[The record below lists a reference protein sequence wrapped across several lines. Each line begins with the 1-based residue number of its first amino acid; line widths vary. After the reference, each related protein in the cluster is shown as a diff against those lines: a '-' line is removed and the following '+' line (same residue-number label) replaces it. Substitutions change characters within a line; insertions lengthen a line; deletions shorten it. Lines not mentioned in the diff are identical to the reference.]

1 MATCCYLWLFMASWV
16 VGFYSVY
23 HPYNIQWLRVKTLIL
38 PSLNYH
44 HGTSRTVKTWDRPGG
59 HAWQSGFVMELEP
72 KSAMVNLRAFGDP

>member
-1 MATCCYLWLFMASWV
+1 MATCGYLWLLLASWV

-44 HGTSRTVKTWDRPGG
+44 HGKSL
-59 HAWQSGFVMELEP
+59 MELEP
-72 KSAMVNLRAFGDP
+72 KSAMVNVSIWRS